1 MEIRLV
7 DISVQSAESEKFY
20 CLQMPGSRLLVLTS
34 LLSLVLGQE
43 YAAPSGQEYDAYAP
57 PSTGYG
63 EPSTSYD
70 YGYDQGGYVAT
81 QDDGLDLGKLT
92 DLIPIF
98 VVVFAAI
105 ILAQLI
111 APLFTSLFTLIVA
124 IIPGTLAFKAPIINA
139 LLNTFNLQLCTTD
152 ATPVAFTGRSFTA
165 RDMEGAFGSELFS
178 AEKLNMLATLV
189 EGAVNAFSGKF
200 QLGNIFRFHEI
211 FSIFSSLTFAF

>member
-1 MEIRLV
+1 M
-7 DISVQSAESEKFY
+7 S
-20 CLQMPGSRLLVLTS
+20 GSSLVLVAS

-81 QDDGLDLGKLT
+81 QEDGLDLGKLT

-111 APLFTSLFTLIVA
+111 APLFTTLFTLIVA
-124 IIPGTLAFKAPIINA
+124 IIPGTLSFKAPIINA
-139 LLNTFNLQLCTTD
+139 LLNPFELQLCTTD
-152 ATPVAFTGRSFTA
+152 AVPVAFTGSRSFSA
-165 RDMEGAFGSELFS
+165 RDMEGVFDSQFFS
-178 AEKLNMLATLV
+178 SDKLNMLATV
-189 EGAVNAFSGKF
+189 VDEAVNAFS
-200 QLGNIFRFHEI
+200 NMNV
-211 FSIFSSLTFAF
+211 

>member
-1 MEIRLV
+1 
-7 DISVQSAESEKFY
+7 
-20 CLQMPGSRLLVLTS
+20 MPGTKLVLAC
-34 LLSLVLGQE
+34 LVSLVLGQE

-124 IIPGTLAFKAPIINA
+124 IIPGTLSFKAPIINA
-139 LLNTFNLQLCTTD
+139 LLNTFNLQLCTTAD
-152 ATPVAFTGRSFTA
+152 PPVAFPGSRRSFTA
-165 RDMEGAFGSELFS
+165 RDMEGIFDSNLFNP
-178 AEKLNMLATLV
+178 AKLDMLATV
-189 EGAVNAFSGKF
+189 VDEAVSAFS
-200 QLGNIFRFHEI
+200 NMNV
-211 FSIFSSLTFAF
+211 

>member
-1 MEIRLV
+1 M
-7 DISVQSAESEKFY
+7 
-20 CLQMPGSRLLVLTS
+20 QMPGSRLVLAS
-34 LLSLVLGQE
+34 LISLVLGQE

-81 QDDGLDLGKLT
+81 QDDALDLGKLT

-111 APLFTSLFTLIVA
+111 APLFTTLFTLIVA
-124 IIPGTLAFKAPIINA
+124 IIPGTLSFKAPIINA
-139 LLNTFNLQLCTTD
+139 LLGAFNLQLCTT
-152 ATPVAFTGRSFTA
+152 ANPPVAFTGATAGRSFTA
-165 RDMEGAFGSELFS
+165 SDMEGIFDSNMFS
-178 AEKLNMLATLV
+178 SAKLDMLATV
-189 EGAVNAFSGKF
+189 VDEAVNAFSSKF
-200 QLGNIFRFHEI
+200 QLRNIFRFHEESVSNLNI
-211 FSIFSSLTFAF
+211 HILTFTF

>member
-1 MEIRLV
+1 
-7 DISVQSAESEKFY
+7 
-20 CLQMPGSRLLVLTS
+20 MPGTKLVLAC
-34 LLSLVLGQE
+34 LVSLVLGQE

-124 IIPGTLAFKAPIINA
+124 IIPGTLSFKAPIINA
-139 LLNTFNLQLCTTD
+139 LLNAFNLQLCTTD
-152 ATPVAFTGRSFTA
+152 NPPVAFTGRSFTG
-165 RDMEGAFGSELFS
+165 RDMEGIFDSELFS
-178 AEKLNMLATLV
+178 PAKLDMLATV
-189 EGAVNAFSGKF
+189 VDQAVSAFSSKF
-200 QLGNIFRFHEI
+200 QLGNIFGFHEE
-211 FSIFSSLTFAF
+211 FSSLSAAKSSTF

>member
-1 MEIRLV
+1 
-7 DISVQSAESEKFY
+7 
-20 CLQMPGSRLLVLTS
+20 MPGSTLVLLAS
-34 LLSLVLGQE
+34 LLSLALGQE

-70 YGYDQGGYVAT
+70 YGYDQGGYAVT
-81 QDDGLDLGKLT
+81 QDDAGLDLGKLT

-124 IIPGTLAFKAPIINA
+124 IIPGTLSFKAPIINA
-139 LLNTFNLQLCTTD
+139 LLGTFQLQLCTT
-152 ATPVAFTGRSFTA
+152 ASPPVAFTGRSFTA
-165 RDMEGAFGSELFS
+165 RDMEGVFDSSLFS
-178 AEKLNMLATLV
+178 PEKLNMLATV
-189 EGAVNAFSGKF
+189 VDEAVNAFSSKF
-200 QLGNIFRFHEI
+200 QLIDYYS
-211 FSIFSSLTFAF
+211 FSIHL

>member
-1 MEIRLV
+1 M
-7 DISVQSAESEKFY
+7 A
-20 CLQMPGSRLLVLTS
+20 GSRLLVLAS
-34 LLSLVLGQE
+34 LISLVIGQE

-124 IIPGTLAFKAPIINA
+124 IIPGTLSFKAPIINA
-139 LLNTFNLQLCTTD
+139 LLNTFNLQLCTT
-152 ATPVAFTGRSFTA
+152 ATPPVAFTGRSFTA
-165 RDMEGAFGSELFS
+165 RDMEGVFDTTMFS
-178 AEKLNMLATLV
+178 SAKLDMLATV
-189 EGAVNAFSGKF
+189 VDEAINAFS
-200 QLGNIFRFHEI
+200 NMNV
-211 FSIFSSLTFAF
+211 

>member
-1 MEIRLV
+1 M
-7 DISVQSAESEKFY
+7 F
-20 CLQMPGSRLLVLTS
+20 GSRLTIVLAS
-34 LLSLVLGQE
+34 IISLVLGQE

-81 QDDGLDLGKLT
+81 QDDGGLDLGKLT

-111 APLFTSLFTLIVA
+111 APLFTSLFTLI
-124 IIPGTLAFKAPIINA
+124 
-139 LLNTFNLQLCTTD
+139 
-152 ATPVAFTGRSFTA
+152 
-165 RDMEGAFGSELFS
+165 
-178 AEKLNMLATLV
+178 
-189 EGAVNAFSGKF
+189 
-200 QLGNIFRFHEI
+200 
-211 FSIFSSLTFAF
+211 

>member
-1 MEIRLV
+1 M
-7 DISVQSAESEKFY
+7 S
-20 CLQMPGSRLLVLTS
+20 GSTLVLLAS
-34 LLSLVLGQE
+34 LLSLVLAQE
-43 YAAPSGQEYDAYAP
+43 YAAPSGQDYDAYAP

-124 IIPGTLAFKAPIINA
+124 IIPGTLSFKAPIINA

-152 ATPVAFTGRSFTA
+152 AVPVPFNGRSFTA
-165 RDMEGAFGSELFS
+165 RDMEGVFDSQFFS
-178 AEKLNMLATLV
+178 PDKLNMLATV
-189 EGAVNAFSGKF
+189 VDEAVNAFS
-200 QLGNIFRFHEI
+200 NMNV
-211 FSIFSSLTFAF
+211 

>member
-1 MEIRLV
+1 
-7 DISVQSAESEKFY
+7 
-20 CLQMPGSRLLVLTS
+20 MPGSSLLVLAS

-124 IIPGTLAFKAPIINA
+124 IIPGTLSFKAPIINA
-139 LLNTFNLQLCTTD
+139 LLNTFNLQLCTT
-152 ATPVAFTGRSFTA
+152 ANPPVAFTGTGRSFTA
-165 RDMEGAFGSELFS
+165 RDMEGVFDSELFS
-178 AEKLNMLATLV
+178 PAKLNMLATV
-189 EGAVNAFSGKF
+189 VDEAVNAFS
-200 QLGNIFRFHEI
+200 NMNV
-211 FSIFSSLTFAF
+211 